1 MTSKPNPSPYKEGSR
16 KAKVHAL
23 YDKDG
28 PDAAWSLGLKLK
40 LSQNTL
46 RSWFG
51 VWRRESEAE
60 AKRRATKKAKPPK
73 WVSAANSTPEP
84 ESSPTIEP
92 ASASTSPEVTSA
104 DLNG

>member
-23 YDKDG
+23 YDKAG
-28 PDAAWSLGLKLK
+28 PEAAWSLGLKLK

-60 AKRRATKKAKPPK
+60 AKRRAAKKPTSRRRTNVAKPAP
-73 WVSAANSTPEP
+73 VP
-84 ESSPTIEP
+84 SPAVEP
-92 ASASTSPEVTSA
+92 AAADPEVIPVF
-104 DLNG
+104 LNG